1 MTLSDNLR
9 GALYMNVAMAAFTLN
24 DTGMKAATETL
35 PLFEAIAFRGVLTLA
50 MLAALGAAMGGL
62 RHRLSRADRRVVALR
77 TLAEIAATG
86 LFLTALMHMPLAN
99 LSAILQSLPLAVT
112 LGAAVAFRERIG
124 WRRMVAIL
132 IGFCGVLLIIRPG
145 TEGFDHWSVMGLASV
160 ACVVLRDLAT
170 RRLSPAVPSV
180 LVSIW
185 SAAGV
190 TAMGLVGCL
199 FGGVEPLAPGEA
211 ALVGAASV
219 FLIAGYMFGVMAM
232 RVGDIGFVAPFRYTS
247 LLWALVLGWALFG
260 TWPDPLTLI
269 GAGIVIVT
277 GIFTLYRER
286 KLARDGA
293 APA

>member
-50 MLAALGAAMGGL
+50 MLAALGVAMGGL

-190 TAMGLVGCL
+190 TAMGLLGCL

>member
-9 GALYMNVAMAAFTLN
+9 GAIYMNVAMAAFTLN

-35 PLFEAIAFRGVLTLA
+35 PLFEAILLRGGLTLV
-50 MLAALGAAMGGL
+50 MLIALGLVAGGL
-62 RHRLSRADRRVVALR
+62 RYRLSPADRLVVAVR
-77 TLAEIAATG
+77 TLAEIAGTG
-86 LFLTALMHMPLAN
+86 LFLTALIHMPLAN

-112 LGAAVAFRERIG
+112 LGAALVFGERIG

-160 ACVVLRDLAT
+160 ACVVVRDLAT
-170 RRLSPAVPSV
+170 RKLSPMVPSV

-190 TAMGLVGCL
+190 MGMGLLGCIV
-199 FGGVEPLAPGEA
+199 GGVEPIAPGEA

-247 LLWALVLGWALFG
+247 LLWALGLGWALFG

-269 GAGIVIVT
+269 GAAIVIAT